1 MDPKVMITL
10 FLLLIVNVYFTLMI
24 LNYTKRFENLSK
36 EQEFYNNLMNTPE
49 YKNQN
54 MDKKFVKFFSKINKV
69 YLSDEIIEKI
79 YYDALEMKNI
89 DVVDKDIEKRR
100 FLYAFLIIVAVINVL
115 FTFVIFANDKINEYI
130 KVILI
135 IIQVLYLYYLYEI
148 LRHTNEFKTDDHGR
162 KYHLSVLRKVIF
174 YIWISFLIVVL
185 YNLGLLNTEKS
196 SSNNT
201 AKSNSKSNSNS
212 IVENIL
218 NNNEKFINT
227 VMKGLN

>member
-24 LNYTKRFENLSK
+24 LNYTKRYENLSK

-79 YYDALEMKNI
+79 YYDALEMKSI

-135 IIQVLYLYYLYEI
+135 VIQVLYLYYLYEV

-162 KYHLSVLRKVIF
+162 KHYLSVLRKIIF